1 MLGGVALQAT
11 AKTVGQFI
19 LARMIGKT
27 NCSRYLLSRYSAVLP
42 SVGAGLIFGT
52 IAAPLLITELAY
64 PTQVS
69 YYEFM
74 VAKMQLTWV
83 ESSAIRLL
91 GCIIQCGMWG
101 ASSVRDCVVASDSDS
116 SLHRLAAWTFL
127 VAYDTASDSTWSWQA
142 PVLGQALGPL
152 LQIFLIWWVF
162 HSLLDY
168 SLVLF
173 TPLTIGLF
181 LKAQDG
187 LSLKVR

>member
-11 AKTVGQFI
+11 AKTVGPFI

-27 NCSRYLLSRYSAVLP
+27 HCSRYLLSRYSAVLP

-83 ESSAIRLL
+83 ESSAISLL
-91 GCIIQCGMWG
+91 GCIIQCGM
-101 ASSVRDCVVASDSDS
+101 
-116 SLHRLAAWTFL
+116 
-127 VAYDTASDSTWSWQA
+127 
-142 PVLGQALGPL
+142 
-152 LQIFLIWWVF
+152 
-162 HSLLDY
+162 
-168 SLVLF
+168 
-173 TPLTIGLF
+173 
-181 LKAQDG
+181 
-187 LSLKVR
+187 